1 MINEQLSR
9 IPLFGRTRALS
20 LSKDKTELV
29 ISYSENPPQLWRI
42 TSGKILEFTPQ
53 HTYHYTTRTNPPRE
67 LSGWWGS
74 PGGRSFFCGTG
85 DNLVVCWDYDSDIFQ
100 VWDKNTAVPLF
111 HFDGSGGVGSIKSI
125 AVNES
130 HDSLAFATVSFHG
143 KIAIWVSDKSQ
154 HRIEDLSDG
163 SDVEDEQGTSIVRS
177 VRRIFD

>member
-1 MINEQLSR
+1 M
-9 IPLFGRTRALS
+9 PLTSTGN
-20 LSKDKTELV
+20 
-29 ISYSENPPQLWRI
+29 YMHQPPQLWRI
-42 TSGKILEFTPQ
+42 TLGKILEFTPQ

-85 DNLVVCWDYDSDIFQ
+85 DNLVVCWDYDCKFLILVKTRWTDAISVSVFLVHSWTCSKYGI
-100 VWDKNTAVPLF
+100 KTLPSLSSTST
-111 HFDGSGGVGSIKSI
+111 GRGGVGSIKSI

-143 KIAIWVSDKSQ
+143 KIAIWEVSADKSQ

-163 SDVEDEQGTSIVRS
+163 SDVEDG
-177 VRRIFD
+177 